1 MQDTNYLIVLIFECV
16 QNMEIGMNRYTAF
29 VSKIAGIPPFIRV
42 KECWLGVIVGWLSS
56 GEVSSFIRYIAESL
70 HKAWG
75 LLTNITE
82 PEEIFS
88 LEKYNYC
95 DVLIVETGLDITH
108 SLNFA
113 LKMFS
118 GNCKFFQKSLYT
130 QLHVLILTANY

>member
-1 MQDTNYLIVLIFECV
+1 M
-16 QNMEIGMNRYTAF
+16 
-29 VSKIAGIPPFIRV
+29 
-42 KECWLGVIVGWLSS
+42 
-56 GEVSSFIRYIAESL
+56 GEVSNFSWYIAESL

-108 SLNFA
+108 TLNFA

-118 GNCKFFQKSLYT
+118 GNWTFF
-130 QLHVLILTANY
+130 H